1 MEEKLEKKLGKE
13 KYQQLEQFLKS
24 VNLDVT
30 GFYRLKPEER
40 ITTVAKFCQQH
51 NYDFPEIYS
60 CVEAAKDET
69 IKEYALRAAVAAI
82 LARDGPAAINDIGLY
97 SKIQEKI
104 RGEK

>member
-1 MEEKLEKKLGKE
+1 MKEKLEQKLGKE

-30 GFYRLKPEER
+30 GFYKLKPEER
-40 ITTVAKFCQQH
+40 ITTVAKFCQQY
-51 NYDFPEIYS
+51 NYDFTEIYS

-69 IKEYALRAAVAAI
+69 MKEHALRAAAAAI
-82 LARDGPAAINDIGLY
+82 LARDGPAAINDLNLY

-104 RGEK
+104 KEEK